1 LAVLRALPIALVMLG
16 ALASPA
22 LAAPRLALP
31 SEVVASEAD
40 PVARIPVGLSGPSEA
55 VVRFRWRV
63 VAPIWMADAPFAREG
78 YEFRAAGS
86 TVELAPG
93 ETGRDLE
100 VPLIDDAIDE
110 SGAFAG
116 IVIDQVE
123 GAEPAELR
131 TELLIAD
138 DEPTPAASVGD
149 VSVRERDG
157 FAVLRVTRPAPT
169 RLGATRYAWETRSG
183 SALAGSDFKSASGV
197 VGFGVDDTSHTIRVP
212 LVRDSVRE
220 PDERF
225 TVTLGPAELPSPW
238 GWFTGP
244 IDDGVAAVTIE
255 GDGTDLGDDGVPIMT
270 ASPLRGI
277 VKLRGKGRLRGGVP
291 VQRGDVI
298 DARRGAARLWL
309 PGVGPVRVSSGMVK
323 IRSRSL
329 LALAGPACNRRAAI
343 AAPTGL
349 RVRSR
354 EVTTR
359 ARGRRARWRLAQD
372 CTGTRVTTLLG
383 RVGAGGRVVRAGHSA
398 RF

>member
-1 LAVLRALPIALVMLG
+1 
-16 ALASPA
+16 
-22 LAAPRLALP
+22 
-31 SEVVASEAD
+31 
-40 PVARIPVGLSGPSEA
+40 
-55 VVRFRWRV
+55 VRFRWRV
-63 VAPIWMADAPFAREG
+63 VDPIWLADAPFAREG
-78 YEFRAAGS
+78 HEFQAAGG

-93 ETGRDLE
+93 ETGRGLE

-116 IVIDQVE
+116 IVIDQVQ

-131 TELLIAD
+131 GLLLITD
-138 DEPTPAASVGD
+138 DEPTPAVSVGD
-149 VSVRERDG
+149 VSVRERDR
-157 FAVLRVTRPAPT
+157 FAELRVTRPAPT
-169 RLGATRYAWETRSG
+169 RLGSTRYAWSTRSG
-183 SALAGSDFKSASGV
+183 SAVAGSDFKSASGV
-197 VGFGVDDTSHTIRVP
+197 VGFGIDDTSQTIRVP
-212 LVRDSVRE
+212 LVRDSVHE
-220 PDERF
+220 ADERF
-225 TVTLGPAELPSPW
+225 TVTFGPAELPSPW

-244 IDDGVAAVTIE
+244 IDDGVATVTIE

-270 ASPLRGI
+270 ASPLRG
-277 VKLRGKGRLRGGVP
+277 VVRVRGMGRLPHGVP

-309 PGVGPVRVSSGMVK
+309 PGVGPVRVSFGMVK

-329 LALAGPACNRRAAI
+329 LTLAGPACDRRAAI

-354 EVTTR
+354 DVTTR
-359 ARGRRARWRLAQD
+359 ARGGRARWRLAQD
-372 CTGTRVTTLLG
+372 CTGTRVTALLG